1 MQKLDNNRLLTR
13 AVSVLAQKLPSQWV
27 VKAVSSTREKP
38 WDGAQIRI
46 SVPRGVEATLG
57 VVLKQSL
64 QPIDVERV
72 NENAASNSSKKCRGV
87 LVVSPFISPAARE
100 KLREHGIGY
109 LDLCGNIFV
118 RLDVP
123 ALYIETEGAQKNP
136 LKTDRQARTLKGA
149 KAGLIVR
156 ELVESAAVPGVR
168 DLAKRIGVDPGYV
181 SRVFGFLE
189 EQAIIRRK
197 PLTGTHART
206 QASKRLVEWS
216 LDWASLIRRWALDAP
231 FENRVRTFTYL
242 EPRGLRVAL
251 TNLASAHFKY
261 AITGS
266 CAAAEVA
273 PIAPP
278 RLLQIYVENVEEV
291 AAELGLREADA
302 GANIMLLEAET
313 ELPFLRSRCEGNL
326 NYASVSLVVADLLSG
341 PGRSPAEAEE
351 LIAWMRDN
359 EGMWRG

>member
-27 VKAVSSTREKP
+27 VKAVSNTREKP
-38 WDGAQIRI
+38 WDDAQIRL

-57 VVLKQSL
+57 VVLKKSL
-64 QPIDVERV
+64 QPIDVERIKGTT
-72 NENAASNSSKKCRGV
+72 ASYSSKEGREV
-87 LVVSPFISPAARE
+87 LVVSPFISPSARE
-100 KLREHGIGY
+100 KLREHGFGY
-109 LDLCGNIFV
+109 LDFCGNVFV

-136 LKTDRQARTLKGA
+136 SKTDRQARTLKGA

-168 DLAKRIGVDPGYV
+168 DLAKRIEVDPGYI

-189 EQAIIRRK
+189 EEAIIRRK
-197 PLTGTHART
+197 PTTGTHART
-206 QASKRLVEWS
+206 QASKRLAEWS
-216 LDWASLIRRWALDAP
+216 LDWVSLVRRWALDAP
-231 FENRVRTFTYL
+231 FENRARTFTYL
-242 EPRGLRVAL
+242 EPRGLKAVL
-251 TNLASAHFKY
+251 TNLADAQFRY

-278 RLLQIYVENVEEV
+278 RLLQIYVEDAEEA

-302 GANIMLLEAET
+302 GANVMLLEVET
-313 ELPFLRSRCEGNL
+313 ELPFLRSRRKGNL
-326 NYASVSLVVADLLSG
+326 NYAAVSLVVADLLSS

-351 LIAWMRDN
+351 LIAWMKN
-359 EGMWRG
+359 SEEVWRG